1 MQRLAAILFRVTAPR
16 PGSPLSQAGALFC
29 ASATALFAE
38 LLLIRWESSE
48 IPVLA
53 YFKNFPL
60 LSVFIGLGLG
70 CLLAREARARWTAG
84 LWGFAVLVAVVSFAH
99 AMRLDALVFPEPR
112 LDIWNRGFDPAG
124 RNVLATTALNLS
136 IIFALLLLNVWSFVG
151 LGQAIGGWLNLTPPL
166 AAYTVDVA
174 GSLTGVLAFA
184 ACSWLE
190 TPPALWLLL
199 AVAGLALTAAALN
212 RLPRSL
218 PPLILIAAVALLR
231 AGRSPDPAALVRWSP
246 YYRIEVTPSFDA
258 PPPDR
263 ATLVYRL
270 EVNRDYHQVMADLTD
285 RREWLYHL
293 VPSAWTY
300 WQLWRAQY
308 GFAYLFKRSP
318 RSVLIGGAGS
328 GNNAAAALR
337 NGAGRITAVE
347 IDPGITGIG
356 RNLHPM
362 HPYDSPR
369 VRIVNTDVRSFVR
382 RSRES
387 FDLIEYGILDS
398 HTALSALSS
407 LRLENYV
414 YTVEGLR
421 EAVGRL
427 TPDGVMV
434 VSFHDGGRP
443 WLGQR
448 LFRNITLAT
457 GTEPVGTRLES
468 MAFFVFGPGAPPARA
483 RAILRDHGYALA
495 DLTDASAAIV
505 PSTDDWPFLYTNP
518 GGQPRV
524 YGLSL
529 LLIVLMGAASAWSV
543 VRRSAGDSPVRPDL
557 QMFFLGAG
565 FLLIE
570 TKALVEL
577 SLLFGSTWIV
587 NSLVFA
593 GIFVM
598 VLLANGAVALGAG
611 RFVRAAGVLL
621 ATFLLAWYILP
632 HARLNDLDFSTRV
645 IVGTGLAL
653 APVLF
658 AGVIFSSCFACR
670 TAPDTA
676 FGFNLIGAMVG
687 GALEAISL
695 VAGLRALSLLA
706 LALYA
711 LAWFS
716 ATLWPLPNRK

>member
-1 MQRLAAILFRVTAPR
+1 MLA
-16 PGSPLSQAGALFC
+16 G

-60 LSVFIGLGLG
+60 LAIFIGLGVG
-70 CLLAREARARWTAG
+70 CLLARRVPLRWTPG
-84 LWGFAVLVAVVSFAH
+84 LWAFAILVTVIASAH
-99 AMRLDALVFPEPR
+99 RLRLDELVFPEPR

-136 IIFALLLLNVWSFVG
+136 IIFALLALNVGSFLG
-151 LGQAIGGWLNLTPPL
+151 LGQAVGGWLTVLPPL
-166 AAYTVDVA
+166 TAYTADVA
-174 GSLTGVLAFA
+174 GSLAGVLAFA
-184 ACSWLE
+184 ACSWLQ
-190 TPPALWLLL
+190 TPPAAWLLL
-199 AVAGLALTAAALN
+199 AVAGLALTATALG
-212 RLPRSL
+212 RLPRSIL
-218 PPLILIAAVALLR
+218 PLALVAAVALFR
-231 AGRSPDPAALVRWSP
+231 AGRSADPAAVVQWSP
-246 YYRIEVTPSFDA
+246 YYRIEVTPSFEA

-270 EVNRDYHQVMADLTD
+270 EVNRDYHQVMADLAD

-293 VPSAWTY
+293 LPSAWTY

-308 GFAYLFKRSP
+308 AFAYLFKRSP

-337 NGAGRITAVE
+337 FGAGRITAVE
-347 IDPGITGIG
+347 IDPGITAIG
-356 RNLHPM
+356 RRLHPM
-362 HPYDSPR
+362 HPYDAPN

-382 RSRES
+382 RTADS

-421 EAVGRL
+421 EAVRRL

-457 GTEPVGTRLES
+457 GTAPVGTRMES

-483 RAILRDHGYALA
+483 RAILRDHGYEVA
-495 DLTDASAAIV
+495 DLTFTSAGIE

-518 GGQPRV
+518 AGQPLV
-524 YGLSL
+524 YGLAL
-529 LLIVLMGAASAWSV
+529 ALIVLMGSALAWRAARQA
-543 VRRSAGDSPVRPDL
+543 AGGAPMRPDF

-587 NSLVFA
+587 NTLVFA

-598 VLLANGAVALGAG
+598 VLLANGAVALGAT
-611 RFVRAAGVLL
+611 RFVRVAGVLL
-621 ATFLLAWYILP
+621 AVSLLGWYLLP
-632 HARLNDLDFSTRV
+632 HARLNDLAMSVRLV
-645 IVGTGLAL
+645 VGTGLAVL
-653 APVLF
+653 PVLF
-658 AGVIFSSCFACR
+658 AGIIFSSCFAR
-670 TAPDTA
+670 RASPDIA
-676 FGFNLIGAMVG
+676 FGFNLIGAMAG
-687 GALEAISL
+687 GALEAVSL
-695 VAGLRALSLLA
+695 VTGLRALSLLA
-706 LALYA
+706 LLLYA
-711 LAWFS
+711 LAWLTS
-716 ATLWPLPNRK
+716 LALPNEGRT